1 MAGKETPEQKIA
13 RLEKELAASKGA
25 VGTIFANA
33 GLGSAENSQTSG
45 TSAERIKLTFAAAA
59 ELLKQTV
66 ADIQY
71 TGKITKEDIQA
82 FADQFNAE
90 SAKQMEQ
97 VIKQARTQ
105 VSGAGTEE
113 DIQKTIQNA
122 ITTAMPSFLNVKQ
135 FASDFI
141 WGKVNFKDEKTL
153 AGKALSALQDVRS
166 LSKQFNLLGFSD
178 AEALIEAKNVAM
190 GKKTLDGVKA
200 ELAKKAEIEYPTLAD
215 RFKLGLSTKEIADPV
230 IKLLSK
236 TWEVPEDTIDLDNPL
251 VQSYIRPGGADGKT
265 PPLTYAEIKQKA
277 MNDPKFETTTAA
289 NEMARQSATSLAR
302 ALGAGI

>member
-1 MAGKETPEQKIA
+1 MATETPQQKIA
-13 RLEKELAASKGA
+13 RLEKELAASKDNA
-25 VGTIFANA
+25 LATIFANA
-33 GLGSAENSQTSG
+33 GIGSASNAQTSG
-45 TSAERIKLTFAAAA
+45 TSADRIKLTFAAAA

-66 ADIQY
+66 ADVQY
-71 TGKITKEDIQA
+71 TGKISKEDIQA

-113 DIQKTIQNA
+113 DIQKTIQSA

-141 WGKVNFKDEKTL
+141 WNKVNFKDEASL
-153 AGKALSALQDVRS
+153 AGKSLSALQDVRTMAKS
-166 LSKQFNLLGFSD
+166 FALLGFSD
-178 AEALIEAKNVAM
+178 AEALIEARNIAK
-190 GKKTLDGVKA
+190 GTKTLDQLKA
-200 ELAKKAEIEYPTLAD
+200 ELAKKAEAEYPTLTE
-215 RFKLGLSTKEIADPV
+215 RFKMGLSTKEIADPV
-230 IKLLSK
+230 IKLLAK
-236 TWEVPEDTIDLDNPL
+236 TWEVPEDTIDLDHPF
-251 VQSYIRPGGADGKT
+251 VQGYIRPGGADGKQ

-277 MNDPKFETTTAA
+277 MNDPKFEQTTTA
-289 NEMARQSATSLAR
+289 NELARQSATSLAR

>member
-13 RLEKELAASKGA
+13 RLEKELEESKNA

-45 TSAERIKLTFAAAA
+45 TSADRIKLTFAAAA

-66 ADIQY
+66 ADVQY
-71 TGKITKEDIQA
+71 TGKISKEDIQA

-90 SAKQMEQ
+90 SARQMEQ

-105 VSGAGTEE
+105 VSGAGTAE
-113 DIQKTIQNA
+113 DVQKTVQNA

-141 WGKVNFKDEKTL
+141 WGKVNFKDEKNL
-153 AGKALSALQDVRS
+153 AGKALSALQDVRT

-200 ELAKKAEIEYPTLAD
+200 ELAKKAEIEYPTLAE

-277 MNDPKFETTTAA
+277 MNDPKFEQTTAA
-289 NEMARQSATSLAR
+289 NEMARQSAIGLAR

>member
-1 MAGKETPEQKIA
+1 MAKDKPKTPQVDPATQAIITA
-13 RLEKELAASKGA
+13 
-25 VGTIFANA
+25 IFSQ
-33 GLGSAENSQTSG
+33 LGGGSGNTATSS
-45 TSAERIKLTFAAAA
+45 TSSDRIKLTFAAAA

-66 ADIQY
+66 ADVQY
-71 TGKITKEDIQA
+71 TGTISKEDIQA

-90 SAKQMEQ
+90 SAKQFDS
-97 VIKQARTQ
+97 VIKTARSQMT
-105 VSGAGTEE
+105 GGETADE
-113 DIQKTIQNA
+113 IQKTVQSVMS
-122 ITTAMPSFLNVKQ
+122 TSMPSFLNVKQ

>member
-13 RLEKELAASKGA
+13 RLEKELEESKNA

-45 TSAERIKLTFAAAA
+45 TSADRIKLTFAAAA

-66 ADIQY
+66 ADVQY
-71 TGKITKEDIQA
+71 TGKISKEDIQA

-90 SAKQMEQ
+90 SARQMEQ

-105 VSGAGTEE
+105 VSGAGTAE
-113 DIQKTIQNA
+113 DVQKTVQNA

-141 WGKVNFKDEKTL
+141 WGKVNFKDEKNL
-153 AGKALSALQDVRS
+153 AGKALSALQDVRT

-200 ELAKKAEIEYPTLAD
+200 ELAKKAEIEYPTLAE

-277 MNDPKFETTTAA
+277 MNDPKFEQTTAA
-289 NEMARQSATSLAR
+289 NEMARQSATGLAR